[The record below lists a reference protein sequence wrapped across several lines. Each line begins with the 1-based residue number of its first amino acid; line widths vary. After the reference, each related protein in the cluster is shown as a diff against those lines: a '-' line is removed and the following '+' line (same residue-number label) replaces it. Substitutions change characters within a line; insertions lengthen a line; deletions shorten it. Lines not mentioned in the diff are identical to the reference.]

1 MTSLTNITIYNK
13 MFKKLIVLDLTIPSF
28 GREYVVS
35 CSDRNRRYFS
45 NAVILMG
52 FFFKAKII
60 QHL

>member
-1 MTSLTNITIYNK
+1 MTNITNITIYNK

-28 GREYVVS
+28 GSKKYVVS

-45 NAVILMG
+45 NAEILM